1 MKKGTNTFGKLV
13 HSVGRLM
20 KKKKKRK
27 KSGVF
32 ITLIIP
38 PRLFSSSIMVD
49 DRSREHI
56 SVIDSA
62 VRRLRV
68 SSPFNR
74 PMFFG
79 EGNNYCATILNEL
92 F

>member
-20 KKKKKRK
+20 KKKKKKK

-62 VRRLRV
+62 LDVFVFLPLSIVPCFLGREIIIA
-68 SSPFNR
+68 PQF
-74 PMFFG
+74 
-79 EGNNYCATILNEL
+79 
-92 F
+92 